1 MQASGR
7 ARRSRRDRPCD
18 LCRRQKH
25 ICVIPVRGDP
35 CKACQS
41 RKRPC
46 TFDDPPTT
54 RVRKFK
60 TALAS
65 SEEPERGQRDQE
77 QTVTP
82 SVPGTGSSSTAS
94 GSRKRPRSRGSIFS
108 ASLSS
113 LSSSSTSEFSL
124 VSSVLDLVRT
134 SREPPNE
141 TDDRHATQSDL
152 FVPAN
157 TDCAEQSYISS
168 TAFSDLTFSVEDSHE
183 SRFPGDVGFRQV
195 SNDPA
200 MPVFFISPPTLM
212 YGYLAPESQ
221 RLWQSAC
228 SVLGPGAPRRLIE
241 IYLSRSQPAL
251 PVLGMQTFA
260 QTEPTD
266 LAAKGVSYALLTSL
280 IAHATSYASRVYE
293 IRSVHKHLWR
303 QVILPLE
310 DEFRKPSFQTI
321 QTAIVILTSRPAIN
335 VAQNHIAMGR
345 VVTAAQLLGLHLDP
359 SAWRVS
365 PRERSLRKRLWWT
378 LLVHDKWR
386 TLWYGRPRCIAV
398 DDWSVPMPTLA
409 DLELPDNPTRAQR
422 SSADSYIAW
431 CGLTA
436 VLDPLITDFYT
447 ARATSTV
454 RSVEDRLA
462 ILEKHAMRLRG
473 FEAEL
478 PAELRDL
485 PSSDEKPSEPAASGV
500 RSFQLC
506 KLGVE
511 MTLLRLTSA
520 TFAQPTVAQVINAA
534 RATISLSHGLVE
546 FLEQLLPA
554 EFDTFWAPYCSFII
568 SAAGAHLLRTAIA
581 VGTLDAT
588 LRNTAGV
595 LFARLVVTLTS
606 SHHAAH
612 WDVAS
617 LALDRIATLLRSL
630 DGQLPELAPLLQ
642 LFGAPNHAPS
652 SAAPRP
658 TTATRAQDVFSS
670 PTTLD
675 REEEERS
682 SDLATSSAAPPPA
695 PFLSPPQR
703 APAGLPFL
711 GSGGGSGG
719 VRTSRDPPQPPLA
732 PPILERASGSSL
744 PLPPHYSPPPQSS
757 STTTF
762 LPSAVT
768 LSAAANNSNNHDF
781 ADLHAAT
788 MSSPMSDQLDPLW
801 WMNTDIL
808 SLPDHFGT
816 LPDLFDQAFLGY
828 GGGAGA
834 SPGVSHE
841 VTGNGG
847 RRQGEE
853 EDEMQMMTGLEAIA
867 AAAAVVVHEDPLGT
881 GGTRRNDVADEE
893 EEQVDSAFNRH
904 HHMHA
909 AARGGKGAGAGG
921 MSGMPITMIGADGLF
936 DLRGFLENGSG
947 LTTPNPTA
955 AAAATTAAGRQ
966 QQQQQQ

>member
-1 MQASGR
+1 
-7 ARRSRRDRPCD
+7 
-18 LCRRQKH
+18 
-25 ICVIPVRGDP
+25 
-35 CKACQS
+35 
-41 RKRPC
+41 
-46 TFDDPPTT
+46 
-54 RVRKFK
+54 
-60 TALAS
+60 
-65 SEEPERGQRDQE
+65 
-77 QTVTP
+77 
-82 SVPGTGSSSTAS
+82 
-94 GSRKRPRSRGSIFS
+94 
-108 ASLSS
+108 
-113 LSSSSTSEFSL
+113 
-124 VSSVLDLVRT
+124 
-134 SREPPNE
+134 
-141 TDDRHATQSDL
+141 
-152 FVPAN
+152 
-157 TDCAEQSYISS
+157 
-168 TAFSDLTFSVEDSHE
+168 
-183 SRFPGDVGFRQV
+183 
-195 SNDPA
+195 
-200 MPVFFISPPTLM
+200 M

-280 IAHATSYASRVYE
+280 IAHATSYASR

-365 PRERSLRKRLWWT
+365 PSERSLRKRLWWT

-386 TLWYGRPRCIAV
+386 TLWYGRPRTIAV

-436 VLDPLITDFYT
+436 ILDPLITDFYT

-454 RSVEDRLA
+454 RSAEDRLA

-485 PSSDEKPSEPAASGV
+485 PSSEDKPSEPAASGV

-520 TFAQPTVAQVINAA
+520 TFAQPSVAQVINAA
-534 RATISLSHGLVE
+534 RATISLSHALVE

-652 SAAPRP
+652 SGA
-658 TTATRAQDVFSS
+658 
-670 PTTLD
+670 
-675 REEEERS
+675 
-682 SDLATSSAAPPPA
+682 
-695 PFLSPPQR
+695 
-703 APAGLPFL
+703 
-711 GSGGGSGG
+711 
-719 VRTSRDPPQPPLA
+719 
-732 PPILERASGSSL
+732 L
-744 PLPPHYSPPPQSS
+744 PLPTHYSPPPQSTT
-757 STTTF
+757 TTTF
-762 LPSAVT
+762 LPPAAAT
-768 LSAAANNSNNHDF
+768 LSTAANNNNNHDF
-781 ADLHAAT
+781 AELHAAT
-788 MSSPMSDQLDPLW
+788 ISSPMSDQLDPLW

-828 GGGAGA
+828 GGGAGGVGASAA

-841 VTGNGG
+841 ATGNEG
-847 RRQGEE
+847 RRQGE

-867 AAAAVVVHEDPLGT
+867 AAAAVAVQDPLGT
-881 GGTRRNDVADEE
+881 GTRRNEVADE

-909 AARGGKGAGAGG
+909 AAPARGGKGAGAGG
-921 MSGMPITMIGADGLF
+921 MSGTPTTMIGADGLF

-947 LTTPNPTA
+947 ITTTA
-955 AAAATTAAGRQ
+955 AARQ
-966 QQQQQQ
+966 QPQQQ